1 MDRAQ
6 VVFGV
11 ASALVFYISY
21 VILKVVWEILYF
33 VTQHISD
40 LVFFLLVLFLLLP
53 ASLILSRAFTK
64 HFFPDYHI

>member
-11 ASALVFYISY
+11 ASALVFYIFY

-40 LVFFLLVLFLLLP
+40 LVFFLLVLFILLP
-53 ASLILSRAFTK
+53 AALILSRTFTK
-64 HFFPDYHI
+64 HFFPEYHI